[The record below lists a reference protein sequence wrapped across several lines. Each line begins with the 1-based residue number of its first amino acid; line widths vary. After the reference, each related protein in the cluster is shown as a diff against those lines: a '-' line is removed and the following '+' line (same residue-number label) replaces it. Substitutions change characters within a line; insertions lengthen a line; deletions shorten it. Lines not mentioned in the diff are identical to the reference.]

1 MRITE
6 SQLRRIIREEITSSM
21 HESFLSKTAD
31 FFGSRNKSGRDV
43 KERAARLLQYPDF
56 DEWNNITK
64 LATDYERKLR
74 DITKMGEHTAAEELE
89 LVQGAEKM
97 YKEWSKRQ
105 ADAWHAERKREY
117 QDDLRRRN
125 AKEAERVRKHKE
137 LEKEEE
143 LARERE
149 IQRKLDDELI
159 AVGVDASDYGVYT
172 TRADYE
178 RQARENPGAIRGSM
192 SWTARRG

>member
-43 KERAARLLQYPDF
+43 KERAADLLRRSDF
-56 DEWNNITK
+56 DEWNKIFK
-64 LATDYERKLR
+64 PGPDYERKLR
-74 DITKMGEHTAAEELE
+74 DITKMGEHTAAEEFE

-97 YKEWSKRQ
+97 YREWSKRQ
-105 ADAWHAERKREY
+105 ADAEQDERDRKY

-125 AKEAERVRKHKE
+125 AKEAERVRKDKE
-137 LEKEEE
+137 LEKE
-143 LARERE
+143 REQR

-159 AVGVDASDYGVYT
+159 ATGEDASGNLIYT
-172 TRADYE
+172 DRADYE
-178 RQARENPGAIRGSM
+178 RQRRENPGASPRGY
-192 SWTARRG
+192 RGWSG